1 MEKMEVVEMESKETK
16 DIFWGTVV
24 ALMLIFTATVIFT
37 NYGIDTAPNI
47 KAKYLKKY
55 SDKELIRELN
65 SRGYEV
71 IKKEV
76 LK

>member
-24 ALMLIFTATVIFT
+24 ALMLILTATVVFT

-55 SDKELIRELN
+55 SDKELIKELN
-65 SRGYEV
+65 FRGYEV

>member
-1 MEKMEVVEMESKETK
+1 MEGMEVVEMKNETN

-24 ALMLIFTATVIFT
+24 ALMLILAATVVFI
-37 NYGIDTAPNI
+37 NYGVDTAPNI
-47 KAKYLKKY
+47 KARYLKKY
-55 SDKELIRELN
+55 SDKELINELN

>member
-1 MEKMEVVEMESKETK
+1 MKNEQK
-16 DIFWGTVV
+16 DIFWGIVV
-24 ALMLIFTATVIFT
+24 SLMLILTMAVVFT

-55 SDKELIRELN
+55 SDEELIRELN

>member
-1 MEKMEVVEMESKETK
+1 MEEMEVVEMENETK

-24 ALMLIFTATVIFT
+24 ALMLILTATVVFT
-37 NYGIDTAPNI
+37 NYGVDTAPNI
-47 KAKYLKKY
+47 KARYLKKY
-55 SDKELIRELN
+55 SDKELIKELN

>member
-1 MEKMEVVEMESKETK
+1 MEKMEVVEMESKEK
-16 DIFWGTVV
+16 NDIFWGTVV
-24 ALMLIFTATVIFT
+24 ALMLMLVATIIFT
-37 NYGIDTAPNI
+37 NYGVDTAPNI

-55 SDKELIRELN
+55 SDKELIKELN

>member
-1 MEKMEVVEMESKETK
+1 MEKMEVVEMTNETN

-24 ALMLIFTATVIFT
+24 ALMLILTVTVIFT

-47 KAKYLKKY
+47 KARYLKKY

>member
-1 MEKMEVVEMESKETK
+1 MEEMEVVEMKNETK

-24 ALMLIFTATVIFT
+24 ALMLILTATVIFT

-47 KAKYLKKY
+47 KARYLKKY

-71 IKKEV
+71 IKDKEV
-76 LK
+76 RK

>member
-1 MEKMEVVEMESKETK
+1 MEKMEVVEMKNEQK
-16 DIFWGTVV
+16 DIFWGIVV
-24 ALMLIFTATVIFT
+24 SLMLILTMAVVFT

-55 SDKELIRELN
+55 SDEELIRELN